1 MITASKREMTISV
14 PAGSITELPAQVE
27 AALPEGRAVAV
38 NVVWETIEPGLLN
51 KPGSFQAQGTTE
63 AFSNPDPWI
72 VNRADPY
79 VLKHTD
85 GFYYFTASVP
95 EYDRLVLHRSRTLEG
110 LKDAQETVIWRK
122 HSTGEMGNHIWA
134 PEIHNID
141 GKWYIYFAAGTA
153 EDQWAIRPYVLECAD
168 EDPMTGEWV
177 EKGKIAL
184 DFDSF
189 SLDATTFRHEGEQYL
204 IWAQYKEH
212 DSNLYIA
219 KLINPWTIAGP
230 QVLISTPEY
239 DWEIEGHRVNEG
251 PAVLMRNGRIFVAF
265 SASAT
270 DHRYCMGL
278 LEASLDDDLLD
289 ATSWTKHPQPV
300 FATNEDTANY
310 GPGHNC
316 FTVSE
321 DGLTDLLIYHARPYR
336 ELMGSALS
344 DPNRHA
350 RVQAVSWNEDGTPH
364 FGIPGKVFDA
374 VAITAQVIVTS

>member
-1 MITASKREMTISV
+1 MQMASKTVSY
-14 PAGSITELPAQVE
+14 
-27 AALPEGRAVAV
+27 
-38 NVVWETIEPGLLN
+38 
-51 KPGSFQAQGTTE
+51 
-63 AFSNPDPWI
+63 SNPWI

-95 EYDRLVLHRSRTLEG
+95 EYDRIVLRKAATLEG
-110 LKDAQETVIWRK
+110 LVEAEEAVIWRK
-122 HSTGEMGNHIWA
+122 HEVGEMGNHIWA
-134 PEIHNID
+134 PEIHHIG

-153 EDQWAIRPYVLECAD
+153 EDQWAIRPYVLECTD
-168 EDPMTGEWV
+168 EDPITGTWV

-184 DFDSF
+184 DFESF
-189 SLDATTFRHEGEQYL
+189 SLDATTFYHRGDQYL
-204 IWAQYKEH
+204 IWAQYKES

-219 KLINPWTIAGP
+219 KLVNPWTIAGP
-230 QVLISTPEY
+230 QVLIATPQY
-239 DWEIEGHRVNEG
+239 DWEIQGHRVNEG

-278 LEASLDDDLLD
+278 LEAAADADLLD
-289 ATSWTKHPQPV
+289 PSSWTKHPQPV
-300 FATNEDTANY
+300 FETNEETSNY

-321 DGLTDLLIYHARPYR
+321 DGSTDLIVYHARPYK
-336 ELMGSALS
+336 ELIGSALS

-350 RVQAVSWNEDGTPH
+350 RVQAFSWNEDGTPY
-364 FGIPGKVFDA
+364 FGTPGKV
-374 VAITAQVIVTS
+374 